1 MGKEGWAHFSY
12 LEHENDDLVG
22 PLDEVATD
30 VPVAQSKTLK
40 FTYCFLT

>member
-1 MGKEGWAHFSY
+1 MGKEGWAPFSY